1 MWMNSNEIR
10 ITGTQAFMGKEIP
23 VVLGGFGE
31 GQKVMLAKIVA
42 EIHEVETK
50 YINKLINKTTADL
63 KKG

>member
-1 MWMNSNEIR
+1 MNSNEIR